1 MVVAFICLR
10 KAALYPYRRY
20 NSPKYQTIM
29 KKLILSVLM
38 ALCTTMLFAQA
49 IAVKGTVTGSEDGLP
64 IIGAYILQQGT
75 NNGAFTDIDGNYALK
90 VPADASLLVS
100 SVGFKT
106 IVVPVNGKAVINI
119 SMQPDTEELDEVMV
133 VAYGTAT
140 KASFTGSAGKIG
152 SDKLELRPS
161 TNPLNTLNGSTP
173 GIRLTG
179 ANGQP
184 GSDASITVR
193 GIGSINGNTDPLIVL
208 DGIIYQG
215 VLSNI
220 PSNEIESITI
230 LKDAASTALYGARAA
245 NGVLMVT
252 TKQGKGEK
260 TTISVKISSG
270 FVTREQRD
278 HET

>member
-1 MVVAFICLR
+1 
-10 KAALYPYRRY
+10 
-20 NSPKYQTIM
+20 M

-119 SMQPDTEELDEVMV
+119 SMQPDTQELDEVMV

-173 GIRLTG
+173 GIGLQEQMDSPVLTL
-179 ANGQP
+179 Q
-184 GSDASITVR
+184 S
-193 GIGSINGNTDPLIVL
+193 
-208 DGIIYQG
+208 Q
-215 VLSNI
+215 
-220 PSNEIESITI
+220 
-230 LKDAASTALYGARAA
+230 
-245 NGVLMVT
+245 
-252 TKQGKGEK
+252 
-260 TTISVKISSG
+260 
-270 FVTREQRD
+270 
-278 HET
+278 